1 MNRWQQARQI
11 RYLLLAA
18 RWPDGAAGRV
28 FPSNSV
34 VIVSGSDPALQDLRF
49 PLAMIVSAGE
59 EADPQTP
66 ELLRCRWRVI
76 VMARAEG
83 QTASQAAT
91 IGAQR
96 TGGVGASE
104 GRGVLEVGEETV
116 KALSLLTGA
125 NGMRAALVS
134 SSGAQSVETNNG
146 MVAGVEYEF
155 DSWATVRRHY
165 DEPLFLAGTGGSGQV
180 ALTWVNA
187 PARWDQYDANGNR
200 LAPVIRYA
208 SGSTAPASATAG
220 TGVTGISAGDTSKTV
235 TGLAPG
241 TYSFAIFQPYTESGS
256 ATADRYSAQ
265 ELSTTALSIT
275 VT

>member
-11 RYLLLAA
+11 RYLLLAG
-18 RWPDGAAGRV
+18 RWPDGAQGRV
-28 FPSNSV
+28 FGPNSV
-34 VIVSGSDPALQDLRF
+34 VIASGSDPQLRDLRF

-59 EADPQTP
+59 EADAQTP

-76 VMARAEG
+76 VMAKAEG
-83 QTASQAAT
+83 QTSSQAAT
-91 IGAQR
+91 IGGQR
-96 TGGVGASE
+96 TGGLGTSE

-134 SSGAQSVETNNG
+134 SSGAQSVETDNG

-165 DEPLFLAGTGGSGQV
+165 DEPLFLVATGGAGQ
-180 ALTWVNA
+180 ATLTWVNA
-187 PARWDQYDANGNR
+187 PARWDQYDSTGTR

-208 SGSTAPASATAG
+208 TGATAPTTATSG
-220 TGVTGISAGDTSKTV
+220 TGVSGISAGDTTVTV
-235 TGLAPG
+235 TGLAAG
-241 TYSFAIFQPYTESGS
+241 TYSFAVFQPYTESGAAS
-256 ATADRYSAQ
+256 AERYSEQA
-265 ELSTTALSIT
+265 LSTTATSVS